1 MIIMGIDPGSRT
13 LGYGLI
19 EKTGNKLIHIEN
31 GAVYMKNEL
40 LSVKLE
46 MIYSELFDIM
56 DRYKP
61 QVMSIEN
68 IFYAKN
74 IQSTIKLAH
83 ARSIPIL
90 LARQKKI
97 PVYQFTPLEVKKSV
111 AGYGRADKTQM
122 QNMIRILLKLPENA
136 DSDASDALALAMTYA
151 HLPAFEREKYK
162 I

>member
-1 MIIMGIDPGSRT
+1 MIIIGIDPGSIT

-19 EKTGNKLIHIEN
+19 EKKGNKLIHLEN

-40 LSVKLE
+40 LSIKLE
-46 MIYSELFDIM
+46 MIYNQLNDIM
-56 DRYKP
+56 DEYKP
-61 QVMSIEN
+61 EVMSIEN
-68 IFYAKN
+68 IFYSKN

-90 LARQKKI
+90 LARQKGLQI
-97 PVYQFTPLEVKKSV
+97 YQFTPLEVKKSV
-111 AGYGRADKTQM
+111 VGYGRADKQQI
-122 QNMIRILLKLPENA
+122 QNMVRMLLKLPENA

-151 HLPAFEREKYK
+151 HLPNFQRDKYR